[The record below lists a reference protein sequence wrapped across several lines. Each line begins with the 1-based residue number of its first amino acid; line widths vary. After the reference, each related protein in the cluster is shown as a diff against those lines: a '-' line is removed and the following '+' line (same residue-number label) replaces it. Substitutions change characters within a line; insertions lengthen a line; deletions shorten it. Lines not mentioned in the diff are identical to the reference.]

1 MAKYKIVLVDTD
13 VISHFIATGNISR
26 LAKIFEPNILV
37 VLDMVYE
44 EACRH
49 PWDNDRKEKVDAW
62 LSSIKSK
69 PIPFPFHVENVK
81 KEFYR
86 IKKEDGLRDKGE
98 RACMA
103 MARYGHE
110 VIASSNFSDIKAY
123 CDANGIAYLGC
134 LDILFIAMQKGL
146 MTEEECDAF
155 INDAIALNHARFPV
169 NVMKDYAPDRDL
181 SEWCRKA

>member
-1 MAKYKIVLVDTD
+1 MANYKIVLVDTD

-26 LAKIFEPNILV
+26 LAKIFEPNILF
-37 VLDMVYE
+37 VLDVVYE

-49 PWDNDRKEKVDAW
+49 PWDTDRKEKVDAW

-69 PIPFPFHVENVK
+69 PIEFPYHVENVK

-103 MARYGHE
+103 MAKYGKE
-110 VIASSNFSDIKAY
+110 VIASSNFSDIKTY
-123 CDANGIAYLGC
+123 CDANGIEYLGC
-134 LDILFIAMQKGL
+134 LDILYIAMQKGL
-146 MTEEECDAF
+146 MTETECDGF
-155 INDAIALNHARFPV
+155 ISDAVVLNHARFPV
-169 NVMKDYAPDRDL
+169 SAMKDYVPDRDL
-181 SEWCRKA
+181 TEWCRKA